1 MKFRATIDFDITDE
15 CMEYFYENS
24 IDNLREELD
33 AYFKRLGVIDFNKCE
48 GLQAFYRGIN
58 LKEKTKEK
66 NDCR

>member
-24 IDNLREELD
+24 IDKLREELD
-33 AYFKRLGVIDFNKCE
+33 AYFKRLVLIDFNKFE

-58 LKEKTKEK
+58 LKEDAKEK

>member
-1 MKFRATIDFDITDE
+1 MKFRTTIDFDITDE

-33 AYFKRLGVIDFNKCE
+33 AYFKRLVVIDFNKCE
-48 GLQAFYRGIN
+48 GLPAFYRGIN